1 MIPLT
6 AFGLLWRFKISEP
19 LLIAAS
25 LFAIATLVSAQT
37 SREWRTGQTGRGT
50 ARWIRQSGGLTYQG
64 GAAFGWAVLEGTS
77 LRDGWV
83 ETRFKPVDGREDR
96 AGGVVWRWRDADN
109 YYVARGNALEN
120 NVVAYKVVEGRRT
133 DLTPCRRAAGHVRHA
148 GAGGHR
154 HLAHA
159 PGRLRGQRVRRH
171 VRRPAPLRGARR
183 DAPGRGPGGGLVQ
196 GRQRHRVRHLPL
208 RGQPMSTPD
217 RILFVCLHGAAK
229 SVLAAADFSRM
240 AAERGLAV
248 TTEAAGTEPDP
259 EVAPGVLRT
268 LRAEGLDLPGQLPR
282 KVTAEDVARASR
294 VVAFGCDLG
303 DAWSA
308 TTRVEQWTDVP
319 AVSEDLPAARAVI
332 RRHLARL
339 LDEIAAMRG
348 QP

>member
-1 MIPLT
+1 
-6 AFGLLWRFKISEP
+6 
-19 LLIAAS
+19 
-25 LFAIATLVSAQT
+25 
-37 SREWRTGQTGRGT
+37 
-50 ARWIRQSGGLTYQG
+50 
-64 GAAFGWAVLEGTS
+64 
-77 LRDGWV
+77 
-83 ETRFKPVDGREDR
+83 
-96 AGGVVWRWRDADN
+96 
-109 YYVARGNALEN
+109 
-120 NVVAYKVVEGRRT
+120 
-133 DLTPCRRAAGHVRHA
+133 
-148 GAGGHR
+148 
-154 HLAHA
+154 
-159 PGRLRGQRVRRH
+159 
-171 VRRPAPLRGARR
+171 
-183 DAPGRGPGGGLVQ
+183 
-196 GRQRHRVRHLPL
+196 
-208 RGQPMSTPD
+208 MSTPD

-248 TTEAAGTEPDP
+248 TAEAAGTEPDP